1 MNLGLIGY
9 GNMAQ
14 AIAKGLVCKQV
25 LDPSCIYACAAHYDK
40 LCNNAQA
47 LGIHAMKSAHEVIA
61 HSDIVLLAVKPQK
74 IEEVLLPIKEAL
86 KGKTVISIVA
96 GYPYERYLPL
106 LAEGTHHLSTI
117 PNTPVAVGEGIF
129 ICENKHS
136 LSEEELHTFQ
146 TLFSAISLVEF
157 VDSAQF
163 SIAGTLGGCTPA
175 FTAMYMEAL
184 GDAGVKHGMT
194 RESAYRIAAQM
205 IIGTGA
211 LYLSQLLHPGALKD
225 AICSPGGTTIKGV
238 AALEKDGFRG
248 AIIDAIDAIEE

>member
-1 MNLGLIGY
+1 MNLGFIGY

-14 AIAKGLVCKQV
+14 AIAKGLVLKQV

-40 LCNNAQA
+40 LCTNAQT
-47 LGIHAMKSAHEVIA
+47 LGIHAMRSAHEVIS
-61 HSDIVLLAVKPQK
+61 HSDFIVLAVKPQK
-74 IEEVLLPIKEAL
+74 IEEVLAPIKEAL
-86 KGKTVISIVA
+86 IGKVVISIVA

-129 ICENKHS
+129 ICERQHS
-136 LSEEELHTFQ
+136 LNKEELNTFQ
-146 TLFSAISLVEF
+146 SVFSAISLVEF

-163 SIAGTLGGCTPA
+163 SIAGTMGGCTPA

-184 GDAGVKHGMT
+184 ADAGVKHGLT
-194 RESAYRIAAQM
+194 RDGAYRIVAQM
-205 IIGTGA
+205 IIGTGK
-211 LYLSQLLHPGALKD
+211 LYQMQQTHPGAMKD

-238 AALEKDGFRG
+238 ATLEKDGFRG